1 MAGKAWPGLAFAFRA
16 ASGSLV
22 LTGEGL
28 SMHATLDN
36 FLHRL
41 PVMAGLDET
50 ALQFLGAQAGDE
62 SYAEGCVI
70 VREGDPGDRVYF
82 VHAGR
87 VRVVKESQGKPT
99 VRLAEFGPGDFFGEM
114 SLVESVARSASVIA
128 TEPTRVFTLKGADF
142 YHLYRQYPGQYGI
155 VMLNIA
161 RDLARRLR
169 TLDDHFCHVAH

>member
-1 MAGKAWPGLAFAFRA
+1 MP
-16 ASGSLV
+16 GSLV
-22 LTGEGL
+22 LPGEGPH
-28 SMHATLDN
+28 MDATLDN

-50 ALQFLGAQAGDE
+50 ALQFLGTQAGDE
-62 SYAEGCVI
+62 SYAVGSVI

-87 VRVVKESQGKPT
+87 VRVVKESPGEPA

-114 SLVESVARSASVIA
+114 SLVESVVRSASVIA
-128 TEPTRVFTLKGADF
+128 LEPTRVFTLKGADF
-142 YHLYRQYPGQYGI
+142 YHLYRQHPGQYGI